1 MQSRL
6 WKVRVS
12 DMVDFKANIY
22 KQLGAS
28 NHTDKTRDK
37 HDYYATE
44 PRATEKLL
52 LSLLIEM
59 ELCCLIN
66 FGSVQTE
73 RGILQEY

>member
-1 MQSRL
+1 ML
-6 WKVRVS
+6 VS

-28 NHTDKTRDK
+28 NHTDKTRDE
-37 HDYYATE
+37 HDYDATE

-52 LSLLIEM
+52 LSLNRDGVML
-59 ELCCLIN
+59 LIN

-73 RGILQEY
+73 RGILQGY